1 MMLSM
6 TGFGKAE
13 ISLNQLHLQVE
24 IRSLN
29 SKYLDL
35 SVKIPSF
42 LKALELDAR
51 KLIKEHLKRGKV
63 ELLIHYEKNEN
74 QSNVSLN
81 TTQISAYYEQLA
93 ALNDKLQGGLK
104 IDLLGHTLK
113 LPDTIHHQKDNLEDS
128 DLQKILSGIS
138 EACSDLNNFR
148 RNEGKS
154 LHAELVGRIENIQQ
168 LAQKVIPF
176 ESERLPKVKAKILEA
191 INTLNQKSQIDEKRL
206 EQELIFYAEKLDI
219 TEEKVRLNEHCDH
232 FLKTMRDEGAGK
244 KLGFITQEIGREIN
258 TLGSK
263 AHHLDIQKL
272 VVEMKDELEK
282 IKEQILNVL

>member
-6 TGFGKAE
+6 TGFGKSE

-42 LKALELDAR
+42 LKAVELDAR

-93 ALNDKLQGGLK
+93 ALNNKLQGGLG

-113 LPDTIHHQKDNLEDS
+113 LPDTIQHQKDSLDDN

-148 RNEGKS
+148 RNEGES

-168 LAQKVIPF
+168 LAQNVIPF
-176 ESERLPKVKAKILEA
+176 ESERLPKVKTKILEA

-263 AHHLDIQKL
+263 AHHLAIQKL

>member
-1 MMLSM
+1 M

-35 SVKIPSF
+35 SIKIPSF
-42 LKALELDAR
+42 LKAVELDAR

-81 TTQISAYYEQLA
+81 TKQISAYYEQLA
-93 ALNDKLQGGLK
+93 ALNNKLQGGLG

-113 LPDTIHHQKDNLEDS
+113 LPDTIQHQKDSLDDN

-148 RNEGKS
+148 RNEGES

-168 LAQKVIPF
+168 LAQNVIPF
-176 ESERLPKVKAKILEA
+176 ESERLPKVKTKILEA

-263 AHHLDIQKL
+263 AHHLAIQKL

>member
-35 SVKIPSF
+35 SIKIPSF
-42 LKALELDAR
+42 LKAVELDAR

-81 TTQISAYYEQLA
+81 TKQISAYYEQLA
-93 ALNDKLQGGLK
+93 ALNNKLQGGLG

-113 LPDTIHHQKDNLEDS
+113 LPDTIQHQKDSLDDN

-148 RNEGKS
+148 RNEGES

-168 LAQKVIPF
+168 LAQNVIPF
-176 ESERLPKVKAKILEA
+176 ESERLPKVKTKILEA

-263 AHHLDIQKL
+263 AHHLAIQKL

>member
-42 LKALELDAR
+42 LKAVELDAR

-93 ALNDKLQGGLK
+93 ALNNKLQGGLG

-113 LPDTIHHQKDNLEDS
+113 LPDTIYHQKDSLDDN

-148 RNEGKS
+148 RNEGES

-168 LAQKVIPF
+168 LAQNVIPF

-191 INTLNQKSQIDEKRL
+191 INKLNQKSQIDEKRL
-206 EQELIFYAEKLDI
+206 EQELIFYAEKFDI

-232 FLKTMRDEGAGK
+232 FLKTMLDEGAGK

-263 AHHLDIQKL
+263 AHHLAIQKL

>member
-42 LKALELDAR
+42 LKAVELDAR
-51 KLIKEHLKRGKV
+51 KIIKQHLRRGKV

-74 QSNVSLN
+74 QTNVSLN
-81 TTQISAYYEQLA
+81 ETQISAYYEQLA

-113 LPDTIHHQKDNLEDS
+113 LPDTIHHQKDNLKDS
-128 DLQKILSGIS
+128 DLQKFFQ
-138 EACSDLNNFR
+138 AF
-148 RNEGKS
+148 
-154 LHAELVGRIENIQQ
+154 
-168 LAQKVIPF
+168 QKHV
-176 ESERLPKVKAKILEA
+176 A
-191 INTLNQKSQIDEKRL
+191 I
-206 EQELIFYAEKLDI
+206 
-219 TEEKVRLNEHCDH
+219 
-232 FLKTMRDEGAGK
+232 
-244 KLGFITQEIGREIN
+244 
-258 TLGSK
+258 
-263 AHHLDIQKL
+263 
-272 VVEMKDELEK
+272 
-282 IKEQILNVL
+282 

>member
-42 LKALELDAR
+42 LKAVELDAR

-93 ALNDKLQGGLK
+93 ALNNKLQGGLG

-128 DLQKILSGIS
+128 DLQKILLGIS

>member
-35 SVKIPSF
+35 SIKIPSF
-42 LKALELDAR
+42 LKAVELDAR

-93 ALNDKLQGGLK
+93 ALNNKLQGGLG

-113 LPDTIHHQKDNLEDS
+113 LPDTIQHQKDSLDDN

-148 RNEGKS
+148 RNEGES

-168 LAQKVIPF
+168 LAQNVIPF
-176 ESERLPKVKAKILEA
+176 ESERLPKVKTKILEA

-263 AHHLDIQKL
+263 AHHLAIQKL